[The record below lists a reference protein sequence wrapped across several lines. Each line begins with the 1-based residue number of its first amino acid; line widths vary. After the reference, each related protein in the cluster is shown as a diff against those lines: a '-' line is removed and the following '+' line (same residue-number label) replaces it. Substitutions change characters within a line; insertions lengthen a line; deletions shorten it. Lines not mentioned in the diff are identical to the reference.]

1 MSIFNRLT
9 IVCAILRHLQLLIQ
23 IALSGELKA
32 LKPRA
37 FVVDQ
42 LSAGLP
48 LLRYIAPDA
57 PILFYCHFPDLL
69 LAQGRQSALKRLYR
83 LPFDWIEEW
92 SMGFAQAVAVNSEF
106 TKGVVARTWPR
117 LKEKVDTKVV
127 YPCVDTTVKE
137 DNSSASDEVL
147 LGGNHKVILSINR
160 FERKKDI
167 GLAVKAFAA
176 ISEDLRRGV
185 RLVLAGK
192 LYVTPSYSLVLHMI
206 LTRFQVATIPE
217 LPKTSNITP
226 SSKLSP
232 PPTPSNTTPSHLSTP
247 PLYPPFPAMPPS
259 SSSSL
264 YQTLSKLHFCV

>member
-9 IVCAILRHLQLLIQ
+9 IVCAILRHLQLLVHIT
-23 IALSGELKA
+23 LSGELQA
-32 LKPRA
+32 LNPRA

-48 LLRYIAPDA
+48 LLRFLSPDA

-69 LAQGRQSALKRLYR
+69 LAQGRQSTLKRLYR

-127 YPCVDTTVKE
+127 YPCVDTTSKE
-137 DNSSASDEVL
+137 DNLSGSEDALSG
-147 LGGNHKVILSINR
+147 GGNYKIILSINR

-167 GLAVKAFAA
+167 GLALKAFAA
-176 ISEDLRRGV
+176 IPDAERKGV
-185 RLVLAGK
+185 RLVLAGM
-192 LYVTPSYSLVLHMI
+192 LTPS
-206 LTRFQVATIPE
+206 
-217 LPKTSNITP
+217 
-226 SSKLSP
+226 
-232 PPTPSNTTPSHLSTP
+232 
-247 PLYPPFPAMPPS
+247 PLL
-259 SSSSL
+259 L
-264 YQTLSKLHFCV
+264 YKSDQS

>member
-1 MSIFNRLT
+1 MKIDDTNNAPGTLDVRVHGEWPIPMSIFNRLT
-9 IVCAILRHLQLLIQ
+9 IVCAILRHLQLLVQ

-48 LLRYIAPDA
+48 LLRFIAPDA

-137 DNSSASDEVL
+137 DSPSGSDEAL
-147 LGGNHKVILSINR
+147 LGGNYKVILSINR

-176 ISEDLRRGV
+176 IPEDLRRGV
-185 RLVLAGK
+185 RLVLAGI
-192 LYVTPSYSLVLHMI
+192 LTSSCSLVY
-206 LTRFQVATIPE
+206 T
-217 LPKTSNITP
+217 
-226 SSKLSP
+226 
-232 PPTPSNTTPSHLSTP
+232 
-247 PLYPPFPAMPPS
+247 
-259 SSSSL
+259 
-264 YQTLSKLHFCV
+264 